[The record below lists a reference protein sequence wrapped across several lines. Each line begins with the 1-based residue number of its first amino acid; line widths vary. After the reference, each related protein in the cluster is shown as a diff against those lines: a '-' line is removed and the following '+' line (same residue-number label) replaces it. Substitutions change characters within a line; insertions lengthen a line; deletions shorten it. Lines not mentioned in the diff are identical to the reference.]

1 MAFFEELG
9 KKAQAFAEVA
19 TEKAK
24 AAAEVASEKA
34 KDATDTA
41 KINMEIM
48 STQREIEKNYKAIG
62 QWFVSEFE
70 GEIPDAVKDV
80 VAAVVAAKEKIAALE
95 ASKPK
100 KDAAPREEHVDVKV
114 CPVCGVAA
122 DSKFCPEC
130 GAPMGE

>member
-1 MAFFEELG
+1 MAFFEELT
-9 KKAQAFAEVA
+9 KKAQVIAGAA

-24 AAAEVASEKA
+24 AVAEIATEKA
-34 KDATDTA
+34 KDATDAA

-48 STQREIEKNYKAIG
+48 SEQREMEKNYKAIG

-80 VAAVVAAKEKIAALE
+80 VAAVVASKEKIAALE

-100 KDAAPREEHVDVKV
+100 KEAEEEPAANVKV

>member
-1 MAFFEELG
+1 MAFFEELP
-9 KKAQAFAEVA
+9 KKAQVLAEVA

-24 AAAEVASEKA
+24 VAAELATEKA

-41 KINMEIM
+41 KINIEIL
-48 STQREIEKNYKAIG
+48 SEQREMEKNYKAIG

-80 VAAVVAAKEKIAALE
+80 VAAVMASKEKIAALE
-95 ASKPK
+95 AAKPRK
-100 KDAAPREEHVDVKV
+100 ESCEVDAGLKV
-114 CPVCGVAA
+114 CPVCGVAS